1 MSYER
6 KEKRKDKENNDWKKL
21 LKKGKNKKLN
31 DKNQLRKKT
40 TNKQKGKWKK
50 KGRMRIKI

>member
-21 LKKGKNKKLN
+21 LKKGKKL
-31 DKNQLRKKT
+31 KNQLRKKT
-40 TNKQKGKWKK
+40 TNKQKREWE
-50 KGRMRIKI
+50 